1 MASRAKRS
9 RVEESDSDDSDS
21 SFEIME
27 ETTGGMD
34 SGEESELDRL
44 LIDESVVSR

>member
-1 MASRAKRS
+1 MASSEKRP

-21 SFEIME
+21 SFEFME

-44 LIDESVVSR
+44 LIDESVISR